1 MKRRGFLAAV
11 AALPLMPF
19 VGKRDAAAARGRYI
33 HRGAYIVGE
42 RGPELEAFST
52 ALRDAAATADW
63 AGAPY
68 PIAFGKIPDGAV
80 TGTVIDAERL
90 IVSFCDGPC
99 SRIEMYDGHA
109 PLGYDRDFDTVE
121 ELRQSTGR
129 LGYYSTCLAAGVA
142 RPYGSINARP
152 AYEWAALV
160 TPAFVSIAVTESP
173 LTNELKAIRA
183 EVLETRR
190 SVSQLHLGAL
200 Q

>member
-19 VGKRDAAAARGRYI
+19 VGKRDAVAASGMRMVGSAPPYI
-33 HRGAYIVGE
+33 
-42 RGPELEAFST
+42 EAFPV
-52 ALRDAAATADW
+52 ALRDTAVMADW

-129 LGYYSTCLAAGVA
+129 LGYYSTCLAAGVC
-142 RPYGSINARP
+142 RPYGSINGKP

-160 TPAFVSIAVTESP
+160 MPA
-173 LTNELKAIRA
+173 
-183 EVLETRR
+183 
-190 SVSQLHLGAL
+190 
-200 Q
+200 